1 MNVNPDQQTKDKNWQ
16 SVVSESE
23 SVRAFI
29 ENEHTRREMQDPLFK
44 GLHGCLF
51 DPGSSQGTGRQVK
64 YWSVALG
71 CIDAAL

>member
-51 DPGSSQGTGRQVK
+51 DPGRSKGLAGRSNIGVLL
-64 YWSVALG
+64 WVVSTPL
-71 CIDAAL
+71 